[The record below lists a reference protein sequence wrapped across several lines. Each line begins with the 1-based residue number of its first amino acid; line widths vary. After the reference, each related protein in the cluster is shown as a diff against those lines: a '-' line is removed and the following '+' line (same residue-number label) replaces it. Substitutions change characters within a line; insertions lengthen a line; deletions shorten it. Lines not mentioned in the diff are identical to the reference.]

1 MTTVCF
7 DFGNT
12 RLKYAVFKDR
22 SFDYEGVLPDS
33 EAATIKSLMEEIQP
47 AKTILSS
54 VIEHDKKNRRSAFFV
69 LQVPPVVG

>member
-47 AKTILSS
+47 AKDGRNTAGKDHI
-54 VIEHDKKNRRSAFFV
+54 VIRH
-69 LQVPPVVG
+69 